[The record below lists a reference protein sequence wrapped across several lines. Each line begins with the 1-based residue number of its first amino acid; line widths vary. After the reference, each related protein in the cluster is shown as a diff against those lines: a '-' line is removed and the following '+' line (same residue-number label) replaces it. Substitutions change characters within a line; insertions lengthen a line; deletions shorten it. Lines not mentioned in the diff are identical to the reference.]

1 MGLEGE
7 SAVDGRVPWVSDS
20 QMLNRFIPL
29 VIATLTVTVHAH
41 AFSAEAILSERA
53 EKDAWMRD
61 SADSPFNYEKHKVEF
76 SPLHYFPPSADW
88 VFESKL
94 TVYDKPEPITILD
107 TKGRERHGEL
117 YGFLTFTKDGTDH
130 TLRVYRMPMKN
141 GVYYGI
147 WFTDRT
153 TGESTYDVG
162 RYLDFE
168 ISDDPDHVY
177 TIDFNEAY
185 NPYCAYSPAY
195 GCAIP
200 RKEDHLDLAITAGE
214 KKWHE

>member
-1 MGLEGE
+1 MNL
-7 SAVDGRVPWVSDS
+7 SVILRLAAALLIVS
-20 QMLNRFIPL
+20 L
-29 VIATLTVTVHAH
+29 VSPAAL
-41 AFSAEAILSERA
+41 AFSVEKTLAARA

-61 SADSPFNYEKHKVEF
+61 DAQSPFNFASRKIEF
-76 SPLHYFPPSADW
+76 SPLHYFEPDAGW
-88 VFESKL
+88 VFQSKL
-94 TVYDKPEPITILD
+94 TVYDDPEPVTILD
-107 TKGRERHGEL
+107 TKGRERKGTLH
-117 YGFLTFTKDGTDH
+117 GFLSFEKDDGFYRV
-130 TLRVYRMPMKN
+130 RVYRMETAN
-141 GVYYGI
+141 GHYYGI

-168 ISDDPDHVY
+168 LSEDPAHVY
-177 TIDFNEAY
+177 TIDFNKAY

-200 RKEDHLDLAITAGE
+200 RKEDFLDLAITAGE